1 MVVQKQQ
8 RMGKGKVKD
17 KDLMVVEGNGKRA
30 STKINCSS
38 HNNKGSCFDSLQN
51 DILDVEI
58 IGSTINAE
66 VNEPMNDLNGEIE
79 KGMTVEKYGY
89 NNRTINETRK
99 IASDLKGESET
110 SLSQHAIITVNQE
123 RSVKTASLIVREIE
137 SIKGKASGKTGI
149 SMRLTRETCELS
161 GKK

>member
-1 MVVQKQQ
+1 
-8 RMGKGKVKD
+8 
-17 KDLMVVEGNGKRA
+17 
-30 STKINCSS
+30 
-38 HNNKGSCFDSLQN
+38 
-51 DILDVEI
+51 VEI